1 MGGDKYAT
9 NLASRTAV
17 GYDRYGRLII
27 LQIDG
32 SIAVGKKKRGM
43 DMSRLADTLIEHG
56 AVNAINLDGGGSSA
70 MALNGILINYPSDM
84 LPPSCRASGA
94 YQCERPVST
103 VLCVHELEEETARA
117 SGMST
122 GAMIAVAL

>member
-1 MGGDKYAT
+1 MG
-9 NLASRTAV
+9 SRTAV
-17 GYDRYGRLII
+17 GYDKDGRLII

-84 LPPSCRASGA
+84 LPPSCHSSGK
-94 YQCERPVST
+94 YQCKRPVST
-103 VLCVHELEEETARA
+103 VLCVHEMEEQGWKEANITVQT
-117 SGMST
+117 SG
-122 GAMIAVAL
+122 